1 MEIKNLVSY
10 FSTSLETSMLRYIFA
25 VTAASAVYALVIYGA
40 LNNQTP
46 INCCTTTNCIGFG
59 VTK

>member
-1 MEIKNLVSY
+1 MEIKNLIPN

-25 VTAASAVYALVIYGA
+25 VIAASSIYGLAIYGA
-40 LNNQTP
+40 LHNQTYV
-46 INCCTTTNCIGFG
+46 NCCNAASCIGFG